1 MKTKIC
7 SQSNMCVNVANW
19 THSVRE
25 TLHRGDW
32 QDQLI
37 SVSHGGSMTT
47 VIWRWLIA
55 EQHGNVYSHLPSD
68 SHTHPA
74 SIKPTVRPHPI
85 IPEPAS
91 SLTSHYKTLRHLGE
105 GELHSFMNRF
115 VLVCSFLLQME
126 ALQAQDPVIAP
137 AVIVPESRVKSISS
151 WQLSSY

>member
-115 VLVCSFLLQME
+115 VLVCSLLWVYLLHFSCRWRLYRPRTLSLPLLSLSQR
-126 ALQAQDPVIAP
+126 
-137 AVIVPESRVKSISS
+137 AV
-151 WQLSSY
+151 LNL